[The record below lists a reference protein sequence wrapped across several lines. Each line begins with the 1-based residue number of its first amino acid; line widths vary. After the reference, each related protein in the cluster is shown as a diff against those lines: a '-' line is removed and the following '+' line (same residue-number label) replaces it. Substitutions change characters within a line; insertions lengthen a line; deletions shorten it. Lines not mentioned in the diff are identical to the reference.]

1 MWGVLVPSLGEGG
14 TCLPVRIVK
23 YMGNTVIIV
32 RRPSYISFLFVN
44 QVLELFN
51 LPVFNFNKPSFT
63 YLVNEAL
70 AFSKSLC

>member
-1 MWGVLVPSLGEGG
+1 MVVNYLGK
-14 TCLPVRIVK
+14 I
-23 YMGNTVIIV
+23 VIIV
-32 RRPSYISFLFVN
+32 RKPSYISFLFVY

-51 LPVFNFNKPSFT
+51 LPVFNFIKPSFT